1 MKGKKITYTAEQ
13 LEFVKQHCTLEVN
26 ALYQAFVNQFKRD
39 DVSAMNL
46 NSLRK
51 RNGWR
56 TGRTGHFAKGNV
68 SHNKGK
74 KGWCAPG
81 SEAGWFKK
89 GAVPA
94 NVAEV
99 GTTRETEDG
108 YLEMKMKPGMR
119 QWRLLQRVI
128 WERCNGKIPTGMV
141 VSFLDGNKKNINIK
155 NLVLYTNAENLQRNS
170 IHQYPKEIAALVQ
183 LKSQI
188 SRQINKR
195 IKNEQYSNA

>member
-13 LEFVKQHCTLEVN
+13 LEFVKQHCTMEIN
-26 ALYQAFVNQFKRD
+26 ALHQAFVDQFNRD
-39 DVSAMNL
+39 DVSSGNL
-46 NSLRK
+46 HALRK

-56 TGRTGHFAKGNV
+56 TGRTGHFAKGSV

-89 GAVPA
+89 GSVPA
-94 NVAEV
+94 NVAKV
-99 GTTRETEDG
+99 GAIRETEDG
-108 YLEMKMKPGMR
+108 YLEIKIKPGIR
-119 QWRLLQRVI
+119 QWKMLQRIVY
-128 WERCNGKIPTGMV
+128 ERCNGKIPAGMV

-155 NLVLYTNAENLQRNS
+155 NLVLFTNAENLLRNS
-170 IHQYPKEIAALVQ
+170 MHQYPELAALVQ